1 MTHEIPG
8 VLMVGSAT
16 SCHPT
21 SGLTGEEGDPWAGMR
36 AQGWQEGGLAC
47 RWSLGSP
54 SGHVL
59 GCSSGRKLGFLLA
72 PTCQPP

>member
-16 SCHPT
+16 SCRPT

-54 SGHVL
+54 SGHGGDASVPPGRL
-59 GCSSGRKLGFLLA
+59 GCLV
-72 PTCQPP
+72 